1 LRPKNVYCHYKRASL
16 LKKMNQYKEAIQH
29 YKLILFEMMVPCFAE
44 DRKKFEEDL
53 QKRFQTDSDIA
64 LYLKT
69 QVKQRIPRIRTSLE

>member
-1 LRPKNVYCHYKRASL
+1 
-16 LKKMNQYKEAIQH
+16 MNQYKEAIQH

-64 LYLKT
+64 LYF
-69 QVKQRIPRIRTSLE
+69 S